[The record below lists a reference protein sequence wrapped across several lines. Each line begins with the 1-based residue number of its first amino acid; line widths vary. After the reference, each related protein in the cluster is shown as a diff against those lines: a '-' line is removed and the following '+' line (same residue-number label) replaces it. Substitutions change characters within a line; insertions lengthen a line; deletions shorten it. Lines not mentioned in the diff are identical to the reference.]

1 MENYFTDPF
10 SKFHSEEE
18 KQGLRKIAE
27 VATDKEQ
34 TKCKTK
40 NANQKPK
47 RADI

>member
-1 MENYFTDPF
+1 MPQED
-10 SKFHSEEE
+10 

-27 VATDKEQ
+27 VATDKEE

-47 RADI
+47 HADI